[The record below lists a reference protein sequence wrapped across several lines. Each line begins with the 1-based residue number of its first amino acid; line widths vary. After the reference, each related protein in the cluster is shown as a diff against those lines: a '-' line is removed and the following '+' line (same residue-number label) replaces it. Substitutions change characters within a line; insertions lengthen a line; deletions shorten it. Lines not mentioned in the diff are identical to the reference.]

1 MLLGE
6 FNHNLDNKG
15 RLLIPA
21 KFRNKFSDG
30 IIITRGID
38 NCLFGFPR
46 DEWEKVVAKLT
57 NLPISQANARAFSR
71 LMLSGAFETEID
83 NQGRILI
90 PEILRKYANL
100 NKKVVIVGV
109 YSRIEIWDKEKW
121 ENYKKQSEENSEEI
135 AERLSDLGI

>member
-15 RLLIPA
+15 RLLIPS

-38 NCLFGFPR
+38 NCLFGFSK
-46 DEWEKVVAKLT
+46 DEWGKVVQKLI

-71 LMLSGAFETEID
+71 LILSGAYETEID

-100 NKKVVIVGV
+100 SKKVVIVGV
-109 YSRIEIWDKEKW
+109 YSRIEIWDKENW
-121 ENYKKQSEENSEEI
+121 EKYKKQSEENSEEI